1 MNLIDITDMSFS
13 YENNRILENISL
25 NINKGDYV
33 GIIGA
38 NGTGKSTL
46 LKLILGLLSPE
57 VGNIIRQEDNIG
69 YVPQV
74 GLTIKSDFPATV
86 EEVVLLSLCS
96 RIGLFRRTKKKHM
109 DLVDHILEIVGMNDY
124 KHQLIGKLSGGQ
136 QQKVLIAK
144 ALINEPSMLI
154 LDEPNA
160 GIDEAS
166 QRKLYELLKNLNKEQ
181 GITIVM
187 VTHSVDSVALDMN
200 KIFELKENRLF
211 ARMGKELVGT
221 ERNIQV

>member
-1 MNLIDITDMSFS
+1 MNLIDIKDLSFS
-13 YENNRILENISL
+13 YENNRILENINL

-33 GIIGA
+33 GVIGA

-46 LKLILGLLSPE
+46 LKLILGLLTPG

-86 EEVVLLSLCS
+86 EEVVLLNLCS
-96 RIGLFRRTKKKHM
+96 KIGLFRRVKKIHLDM
-109 DLVDHILEIVGMNDY
+109 VDHILEVVGMKEF

-144 ALINEPSMLI
+144 ALINDPNMLI

-166 QRKLYELLKNLNKEQ
+166 ERKLYELLIKLNKEQ
-181 GITIVM
+181 GKTIVM
-187 VTHSVDSVALDMN
+187 VTHSVDSVAGDMN
-200 KIFELKENRLF
+200 KIYEIKENTLITRTDN
-211 ARMGKELVGT
+211 GWEST
-221 ERNIQV
+221 ERNIQL